1 MDQRNILIFFET
13 VIFSAL
19 VLGWAS
25 WEFFSVSRLQKKQK
39 QEDAAKAATAS
50 EDSDNQKS

>member
-13 VIFSAL
+13 VIFSTL

-39 QEDAAKAATAS
+39 QEEAAKAATAS
-50 EDSDNQKS
+50 KDTDNQKS